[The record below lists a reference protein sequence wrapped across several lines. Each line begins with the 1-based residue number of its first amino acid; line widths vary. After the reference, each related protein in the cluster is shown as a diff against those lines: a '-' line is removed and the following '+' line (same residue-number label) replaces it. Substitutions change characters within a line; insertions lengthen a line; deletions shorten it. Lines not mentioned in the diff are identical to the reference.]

1 MTVETLLSR
10 LDGVRK
16 RTGDQYSA
24 RCPAHDDKTPS
35 LSVRETAEGLVLLHC
50 FGGCSAAEVLAS
62 VGLDASSLFSKSP
75 GGRPLERRRLITASQ
90 ALELLAS
97 EGLLIQIVASDIAR
111 GKPVDEATRE
121 RIALAAGRVAAL
133 REETQS

>member
-10 LDGVRK
+10 LELVR
-16 RTGDQYSA
+16 RRSGDQWSA
-24 RCPAHDDKTPS
+24 RCPSHDDKSPS
-35 LSVRETAEGLVLLHC
+35 LSIRETAEGLVLLHC
-50 FGGCSAAEVLAS
+50 FAGCSAAEVLAS
-62 VGLDASSLFSKSP
+62 VGLEASSLFPKSP